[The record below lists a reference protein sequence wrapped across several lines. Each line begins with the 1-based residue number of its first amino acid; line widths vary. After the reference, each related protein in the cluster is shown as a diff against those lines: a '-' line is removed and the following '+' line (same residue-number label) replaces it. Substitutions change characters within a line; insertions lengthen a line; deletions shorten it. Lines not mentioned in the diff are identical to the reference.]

1 MANLREL
8 GLQQGVVARI
18 VNQREMIRKF
28 RIKAD
33 DQRFLSKETG
43 PASSK

>member
-18 VNQREMIRKF
+18 VNQGKMIRKF
-28 RIKAD
+28 RIEAD
-33 DQRFLSKETG
+33 DQSIFLK
-43 PASSK
+43 